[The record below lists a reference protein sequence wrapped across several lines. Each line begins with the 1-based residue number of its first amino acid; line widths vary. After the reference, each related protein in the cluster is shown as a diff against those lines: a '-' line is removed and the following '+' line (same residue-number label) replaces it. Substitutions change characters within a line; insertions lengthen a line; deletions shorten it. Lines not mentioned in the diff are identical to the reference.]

1 VRDATGKFRASENAA
16 AAGSPQKKKR
26 LRSRK
31 PTKSK
36 SKKGAAA
43 RAFRSLRPPSPAQ
56 QQGIAHPRLTMS
68 EALRLMGVNEIVL
81 AEHYAD
87 TLSKL
92 SGKAEDR
99 DGVAKLFI
107 DFLKECTRHLDSPRS
122 SSSAPAGAAAANET
136 RVFVN
141 LIHEVARPNRPT
153 PASIATEAA
162 TAAAPPDAASS

>member
-1 VRDATGKFRASENAA
+1 
-16 AAGSPQKKKR
+16 
-26 LRSRK
+26 
-31 PTKSK
+31 
-36 SKKGAAA
+36 
-43 RAFRSLRPPSPAQ
+43 
-56 QQGIAHPRLTMS
+56 MS

-122 SSSAPAGAAAANET
+122 SVAAPGGAAAASET
-136 RVFVN
+136 RVIVN
-141 LIHEVARPNRPT
+141 LIHEVERPNRPT
-153 PASIATEAA
+153 PASVAAANAATTEAA
-162 TAAAPPDAASS
+162 ISNADNVPNFAEQ